1 MDFKK
6 SFCFRSNLSNDD
18 MISGLKS
25 ENGKMTILV
34 WNRVRVWRIGR
45 HTPQRIPKITSPPP
59 APGFGSGEAFFTAW
73 VVVKNISADSNAGIQ
88 PILLGQTPHCAWNE
102 LNDSSKLVKF
112 GVGQIWF

>member
-45 HTPQRIPKITSPPP
+45 HTPQRIPKFGGGENPKIIPHVYPPP
-59 APGFGSGEAFFTAW
+59 PPPGLDQ
-73 VVVKNISADSNAGIQ
+73 VKRS
-88 PILLGQTPHCAWNE
+88 LWLG
-102 LNDSSKLVKF
+102 
-112 GVGQIWF
+112 

>member
-25 ENGKMTILV
+25 ENGKMTIF
-34 WNRVRVWRIGR
+34 GR
-45 HTPQRIPKITSPPP
+45 KWGRGLKRRGAPPTKNSQDSPPP
-59 APGFGSGEAFFTAW
+59 PRRVWIRWSVLYGLGSREEHLSRFEC
-73 VVVKNISADSNAGIQ
+73 IQ
-88 PILLGQTPHCAWNE
+88 PILLGQTPHFAWNE
-102 LNDSSKLVKF
+102 LNNSSTLVKY

>member
-45 HTPQRIPKITSPPP
+45 HTPQRIPKITPPP
-59 APGFGSGEAFFTAW
+59 RRVWIRWSVLYGLGSREEHLSRFEC
-73 VVVKNISADSNAGIQ
+73 IQ
-88 PILLGQTPHCAWNE
+88 PILLGQTPHFAWNE
-102 LNDSSKLVKF
+102 LNNSSTLVKY
-112 GVGQIWF
+112 GVGQI

>member
-34 WNRVRVWRIGR
+34 WNRVRIWRIGR
-45 HTPQRIPKITSPPP
+45 HTPTKNSQDYPPP
-59 APGFGSGEAFFTAW
+59 PPGFGSGEAFFTAW

-88 PILLGQTPHCAWNE
+88 PILLGQTPHFAWNE
-102 LNDSSKLVKF
+102 LNNSSTLVKY